1 MTLSKPNDH
10 QIGID
15 NASNTLLMIKFVVPR
30 VIKRCGIYES
40 GESAMPTVEQRGD
53 EDEGRA
59 GGVRRRLS
67 RAAERAQE
75 LARGILGRLRRRGG

>member
-1 MTLSKPNDH
+1 
-10 QIGID
+10 
-15 NASNTLLMIKFVVPR
+15 
-30 VIKRCGIYES
+30 
-40 GESAMPTVEQRGD
+40 MPTVEQRGD